1 MNEVI
6 ALIVNTGAASGKN
19 KTGQLHEKSLLSGL
33 VEKRQQMSNQIIV
46 EIDKISNLFD

>member
-33 VEKRQQMSNQIIV
+33 VEDIGV
-46 EIDKISNLFD
+46 EPMTLPTHVGML